1 MGLYEHQARQL
12 FEGRGIPVPR
22 AEVAD
27 SPKAARESARRLGGR
42 TWSRPR

>member
-1 MGLYEHQARQL
+1 MDLCEHQAGQL
-12 FEGRGIPVPR
+12 FEDHGLPVPR

-27 SPKAARESARRLGGR
+27 SPKAAREIARRLGGR